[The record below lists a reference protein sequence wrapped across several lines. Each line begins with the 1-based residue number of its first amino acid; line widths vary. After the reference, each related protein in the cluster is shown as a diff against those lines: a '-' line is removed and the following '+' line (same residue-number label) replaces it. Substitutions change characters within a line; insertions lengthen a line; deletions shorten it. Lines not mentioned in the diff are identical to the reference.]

1 MNDLTEGEGYEQEKH
16 EDMERW
22 QRFKLTGR
30 AIPYEA
36 VDAWLAT
43 WGRDD
48 EPAQALLLKFWIEKI
63 ESGSVGVIDMDEAKR
78 EALRLCELDK
88 GYTK

>member
-1 MNDLTEGEGYEQEKH
+1 MTDLAEGEGYEQEKR

-36 VDAWLAT
+36 VDAWLAS
-43 WGRDD
+43 WGKDD
-48 EPAQALLLKFWIEKI
+48 EPEQALLLKLWLEGI
-63 ESGSVGVIDMDEAKR
+63 ESGSAGVLDMDDVKR
-78 EALRLCELDK
+78 EALTLYELNNE
-88 GYTK
+88 YTK